1 MKYRILSMLL
11 CLCFFAA
18 GHGWAAPA
26 FEPKDCPK
34 DLKYILG
41 MYYGNGEMFLLREN
55 NGEVELVYRFG
66 QKDYTFAGSNVYPLY
81 KEHFDSY
88 TINES
93 GPLNHLDA
101 AVRIERSREGYGVS
115 CSVGGNRYSRRFFAG
130 ENGRPFRFAPVS
142 DWQALKTAA
151 NAAVMP
157 AQLGAGQQAQ
167 LVDLA
172 QAVPGLKF
180 DLRYAQ
186 ADNCFGQALTDD
198 QRAFLD
204 ADAAQALAQAQQSLK
219 PYGYGILVWEAYRP
233 WSVSKLAYDALP
245 ADKKSMLPA
254 PEVGFSH
261 NTGRSIDV
269 SLYLLA
275 TGENAGVISG
285 FDEPSVRQYASFAGG
300 TTLERYRRD
309 LLRSAMQ
316 MAGFTASETEWWHF
330 DYGDIK
336 GFAHLNVKPQIN

>member
-1 MKYRILSMLL
+1 MKYKILSMLL
-11 CLCFFAA
+11 CLCFFAV

-66 QKDYTFAGSNVYPLY
+66 QNDYTFAGSNIYPLY

-130 ENGRPFRFAPVS
+130 ENGRPFRFASAS

-151 NAAVMP
+151 DAAVMP

-204 ADAAQALAQAQQSLK
+204 ADAAQALAQAQQYLK

-336 GFAHLNVKPQIN
+336 GFAHLNVKPQ

>member
-1 MKYRILSMLL
+1 MKYKILSMLL

-66 QKDYTFAGSNVYPLY
+66 QNDYTFAGSNVYPLY

-130 ENGRPFRFAPVS
+130 ENGRPFRFASAS

-151 NAAVMP
+151 DAAVMP

-204 ADAAQALAQAQQSLK
+204 VDAAQALAQAQQYLK

-275 TGENAGVISG
+275 TGENAGMISG

-316 MAGFTASETEWWHF
+316 MAGFTASGTEWWHF

-336 GFAHLNVKPQIN
+336 GFAHLNVKPQ

>member
-1 MKYRILSMLL
+1 MMKRILSLLL
-11 CLCFFAA
+11 CLLCFTGSAL
-18 GHGWAAPA
+18 AAPA

-41 MYYGNGEMFLLREN
+41 MYYGNGELFLLREN
-55 NGEVELVYRFG
+55 KGEVELVYRFG
-66 QKDYTFAGSNVYPLY
+66 QKDYTFAGSNVYPLF

-130 ENGRPFRFAPVS
+130 ENGKPFRFAVS
-142 DWQALKTAA
+142 GDWLELKNAA

-157 AQLGAGQQAQ
+157 VNLGTGQQAQ
-167 LVDLA
+167 LVNLA
-172 QAVPGLKF
+172 QAVPGIKL
-180 DLRYAQ
+180 DLRYAG
-186 ADNCFGQALTDD
+186 ADNCFGNVLNDD
-198 QRAFLD
+198 ARAFLD
-204 ADAAQALAQAQQSLK
+204 VEAAAALNTVQLNLAQ
-219 PYGYGILVWEAYRP
+219 YGYGLLVWEAYRP

-245 ADKKSMLPA
+245 LENKSMLPS

-261 NTGRSIDV
+261 NTGRSVDV
-269 SLYLLA
+269 SLYSLA
-275 TGENAGVISG
+275 TGEPVDMISD
-285 FDEPSVRQYASFAGG
+285 FDEPSIRQYASFAGG
-300 TTLERYRRD
+300 TELERYRRD
-309 LLRSAMQ
+309 LLRTQMQ
-316 MAGFTASETEWWHF
+316 LAGFTASDMEWWHF

-336 GFAHLNVKPQIN
+336 AFAHLNVKPQ

>member
-1 MKYRILSMLL
+1 MKYKILSMLL

-66 QKDYTFAGSNVYPLY
+66 QNDYTFAGSNVYPLY

-151 NAAVMP
+151 DAAVMP
-157 AQLGAGQQAQ
+157 AQLGTGQQAQ

-172 QAVPGLKF
+172 QAVSGLKF

-204 ADAAQALAQAQQSLK
+204 ADAAQALAQAQQYLK

-275 TGENAGVISG
+275 NGENAGMISG

-300 TTLERYRRD
+300 TTLERCRRD

-316 MAGFTASETEWWHF
+316 MAGFTASGTEWWHF

-336 GFAHLNVKPQIN
+336 GFAHLNVKPQ

>member
-66 QKDYTFAGSNVYPLY
+66 QNDYTFAGSNVYPLY

-151 NAAVMP
+151 DAAVMP

-204 ADAAQALAQAQQSLK
+204 ADAAQALAQAQQYLK

-233 WSVSKLAYDALP
+233 WYVSKLAYDALP

-254 PEVGFSH
+254 PEIGFSH

-275 TGENAGVISG
+275 TGENAGMISG

-336 GFAHLNVKPQIN
+336 GFAHLNVKPQ

>member
-1 MKYRILSMLL
+1 MKYKILSMLL
-11 CLCFFAA
+11 CLCFLAA
-18 GHGWAAPA
+18 GEGWAAPA

-66 QKDYTFAGSNVYPLY
+66 QNDYTFAGSNVYPLY

-130 ENGRPFRFAPVS
+130 ENGRPFRFASAS

-151 NAAVMP
+151 DAAVMP
-157 AQLGAGQQAQ
+157 AQLGNGQQAQ

-204 ADAAQALAQAQQSLK
+204 ADAAQALAHAQQYLK

-245 ADKKSMLPA
+245 TDKKSMLPS
-254 PEVGFSH
+254 PEAGFSH

-275 TGENAGVISG
+275 NGENAGMISG

-336 GFAHLNVKPQIN
+336 GFAHLNVKPQ

>member
-18 GHGWAAPA
+18 GHGWATPA

-66 QKDYTFAGSNVYPLY
+66 QNDYTFAGSNVYPLY

-130 ENGRPFRFAPVS
+130 ENGRPFRFAPAS

-151 NAAVMP
+151 DAAVMP

-204 ADAAQALAQAQQSLK
+204 ADAAQALAQAQQYLK
-219 PYGYGILVWEAYRP
+219 PYGYGVLVWEAYRP

-254 PEVGFSH
+254 PEAGFSH

-275 TGENAGVISG
+275 TGENAGMISG

-316 MAGFTASETEWWHF
+316 MAGFTASGTEWWHF

-336 GFAHLNVKPQIN
+336 GFAHLNVKPQ

>member
-41 MYYGNGEMFLLREN
+41 MYYGNGEMFLVREN

-66 QKDYTFAGSNVYPLY
+66 QNDYTFAGSNVYPLY

-204 ADAAQALAQAQQSLK
+204 ADAALALAQAQQYLK
-219 PYGYGILVWEAYRP
+219 TYGYGILVWEAYRP

-269 SLYLLA
+269 SLYILA
-275 TGENAGVISG
+275 TGENAGMISD
-285 FDEPSVRQYASFAGG
+285 FDEPSVRQYADFAGG

-316 MAGFTASETEWWHF
+316 MAGFTASGTEWWHF

-336 GFAHLNVKPQIN
+336 GFAHLNVKPQ

>member
-1 MKYRILSMLL
+1 
-11 CLCFFAA
+11 
-18 GHGWAAPA
+18 
-26 FEPKDCPK
+26 
-34 DLKYILG
+34 
-41 MYYGNGEMFLLREN
+41 
-55 NGEVELVYRFG
+55 
-66 QKDYTFAGSNVYPLY
+66 
-81 KEHFDSY
+81 
-88 TINES
+88 
-93 GPLNHLDA
+93 
-101 AVRIERSREGYGVS
+101 
-115 CSVGGNRYSRRFFAG
+115 
-130 ENGRPFRFAPVS
+130 
-142 DWQALKTAA
+142 
-151 NAAVMP
+151 MP

-204 ADAAQALAQAQQSLK
+204 ADAAQALAQAQQYLK
-219 PYGYGILVWEAYRP
+219 PYGYGILVWELTARGRFP
-233 WSVSKLAYDALP
+233 NLP
-245 ADKKSMLPA
+245 MTPCRQIKKSMLPA

-275 TGENAGVISG
+275 TGENAGMISG

-316 MAGFTASETEWWHF
+316 IVGFTASETEWWHF

-336 GFAHLNVKPQIN
+336 GFAHLNVKPQ

>member
-18 GHGWAAPA
+18 GHGLAAPA

-66 QKDYTFAGSNVYPLY
+66 QNDYTFAGSNVYPLY

-130 ENGRPFRFAPVS
+130 ENGRPFRFASAS

-151 NAAVMP
+151 DAAVMP

-204 ADAAQALAQAQQSLK
+204 ADAAQSLVQAQQYLK

-254 PEVGFSH
+254 PEAGFSH

-275 TGENAGVISG
+275 TGENVGMISG

-336 GFAHLNVKPQIN
+336 GFAHLNVKP

>member
-172 QAVPGLKF
+172 QTVPGLKF

-198 QRAFLD
+198 RRAFLD
-204 ADAAQALAQAQQSLK
+204 ADAAQALAQAQQYLK

-245 ADKKSMLPA
+245 TDKKSMLPA

-275 TGENAGVISG
+275 TGENVGMISG

-336 GFAHLNVKPQIN
+336 GFAHLNVKPQ

>member
-254 PEVGFSH
+254 QEVGFSH

-275 TGENAGVISG
+275 TGENAGMISG

>member
-66 QKDYTFAGSNVYPLY
+66 QNDYTFAGSNVYPLY

-130 ENGRPFRFAPVS
+130 ENGRPFRFAPVN

-151 NAAVMP
+151 DAAVMP

-204 ADAAQALAQAQQSLK
+204 ADAAQALAQAQQYLK

-275 TGENAGVISG
+275 NDENAGMISG

-336 GFAHLNVKPQIN
+336 GFAHLNVKPQ

>member
-1 MKYRILSMLL
+1 MKYKILSMLL

-18 GHGWAAPA
+18 GHSWAAPA

-66 QKDYTFAGSNVYPLY
+66 QNDYTFAGSNVYPLY

-172 QAVPGLKF
+172 QAVSELKF

-204 ADAAQALAQAQQSLK
+204 ANAAQALAQAQQYLK

-254 PEVGFSH
+254 PEIGFSH

-269 SLYLLA
+269 SLYLFA
-275 TGENAGVISG
+275 TGENAGMISG

-336 GFAHLNVKPQIN
+336 GFAHLNVKPQ

>member
-1 MKYRILSMLL
+1 MKYKILSMLL

-130 ENGRPFRFAPVS
+130 ENGRPFRFATAS

-151 NAAVMP
+151 DAAVMP
-157 AQLGAGQQAQ
+157 AQLGTGQQAQ

-204 ADAAQALAQAQQSLK
+204 ADAAQALAQAQQYLK

-275 TGENAGVISG
+275 TGENAGMISG

-316 MAGFTASETEWWHF
+316 IAGFTASETEWWHF

-336 GFAHLNVKPQIN
+336 GFAHLNVKPQ

>member
-1 MKYRILSMLL
+1 MKYKILSMLL

-151 NAAVMP
+151 DAAVMP
-157 AQLGAGQQAQ
+157 AQLGTGQQAQ

-204 ADAAQALAQAQQSLK
+204 ADAAQALAQAQQYLK

-233 WSVSKLAYDALP
+233 WSVFKLAYDALP

-269 SLYLLA
+269 SLYLLV
-275 TGENAGVISG
+275 TGENAGMISG

-336 GFAHLNVKPQIN
+336 GFAHLNVKPQ

>member
-1 MKYRILSMLL
+1 MKYKILSMLL

-18 GHGWAAPA
+18 GHSWAAPA

-66 QKDYTFAGSNVYPLY
+66 QNDYTFAGSNVYPLY

-172 QAVPGLKF
+172 QAVSELKF

-204 ADAAQALAQAQQSLK
+204 ANAAQALAQAQQYLK

-254 PEVGFSH
+254 PEIGFSH

-275 TGENAGVISG
+275 TGENAGMISG

-336 GFAHLNVKPQIN
+336 GFAHLNVKPQ

>member
-1 MKYRILSMLL
+1 MKYKILSMLL

-66 QKDYTFAGSNVYPLY
+66 QNDYTFAGSNVYPLY

-130 ENGRPFRFAPVS
+130 ENGRPFRFASAS
-142 DWQALKTAA
+142 DWQALKAA
-151 NAAVMP
+151 ADAAVMP

-186 ADNCFGQALTDD
+186 ADNCFGQALTVGC
-198 QRAFLD
+198 LPTTI
-204 ADAAQALAQAQQSLK
+204 ADFA
-219 PYGYGILVWEAYRP
+219 R
-233 WSVSKLAYDALP
+233 WSND
-245 ADKKSMLPA
+245 
-254 PEVGFSH
+254 
-261 NTGRSIDV
+261 
-269 SLYLLA
+269 
-275 TGENAGVISG
+275 
-285 FDEPSVRQYASFAGG
+285 
-300 TTLERYRRD
+300 
-309 LLRSAMQ
+309 
-316 MAGFTASETEWWHF
+316 F
-330 DYGDIK
+330 DYSVFTWPFQQLLKLI
-336 GFAHLNVKPQIN
+336 F

>member
-1 MKYRILSMLL
+1 MKYKILSMLL

-18 GHGWAAPA
+18 WHGWAAPA

-66 QKDYTFAGSNVYPLY
+66 QNDYTFAGSNVYPLY

-130 ENGRPFRFAPVS
+130 ENGRPFRFASAS

-151 NAAVMP
+151 DAAVMP

-204 ADAAQALAQAQQSLK
+204 ADAAQALAQAQQYLK

-254 PEVGFSH
+254 PDVGFSH

-269 SLYLLA
+269 GLYLLA
-275 TGENAGVISG
+275 TGENAGMISG

-316 MAGFTASETEWWHF
+316 MAGFTASEMEWWHF

-336 GFAHLNVKPQIN
+336 GFAHLNVKPQ

>member
-66 QKDYTFAGSNVYPLY
+66 QNDYTFAGSNVYPLY

-204 ADAAQALAQAQQSLK
+204 ADAALALAQAQQYLK
-219 PYGYGILVWEAYRP
+219 TYGYGILVWEAYRP

-275 TGENAGVISG
+275 TGENAGMISG

-336 GFAHLNVKPQIN
+336 GFAHLNVKPQ

>member
-66 QKDYTFAGSNVYPLY
+66 QNDYTFAGSNVYPLY

-204 ADAAQALAQAQQSLK
+204 ADAALALAQAQQYLK

-275 TGENAGVISG
+275 TGENAGMISG

-336 GFAHLNVKPQIN
+336 GFAHLNVKPQ

>member
-11 CLCFFAA
+11 CLCFFAG

-66 QKDYTFAGSNVYPLY
+66 QNDCTFAGSNVYPLY

-151 NAAVMP
+151 DAAVMP
-157 AQLGAGQQAQ
+157 AQLSTGQQAQ

-204 ADAAQALAQAQQSLK
+204 ADAAQALAQAQQYLK

-254 PEVGFSH
+254 PEAGFSH

-275 TGENAGVISG
+275 TGENAGMISG

-316 MAGFTASETEWWHF
+316 IAGFTASETEWWHF

-336 GFAHLNVKPQIN
+336 GFAHLNVKPQ

>member
-1 MKYRILSMLL
+1 MKYKILSMLL

-66 QKDYTFAGSNVYPLY
+66 QNDYTFAGSNVYPLY

-130 ENGRPFRFAPVS
+130 ENGRSFRFAPAS
-142 DWQALKTAA
+142 DWQSLKTAA
-151 NAAVMP
+151 DAAVMP
-157 AQLGAGQQAQ
+157 AQLGNGQQAQ

-180 DLRYAQ
+180 DLHYAQ

-204 ADAAQALAQAQQSLK
+204 VDAAQALAQAQQYLK

-245 ADKKSMLPA
+245 ADKKSMLPS

-275 TGENAGVISG
+275 TGENAGMISG

-336 GFAHLNVKPQIN
+336 GFAHLNVKPQ

>member
-1 MKYRILSMLL
+1 MKYKILSMLL
-11 CLCFFAA
+11 SLCFFAA

-66 QKDYTFAGSNVYPLY
+66 QNDYTFAGSNVYPLY

-151 NAAVMP
+151 DAAVMP
-157 AQLGAGQQAQ
+157 AQLSTGQQAQ

-204 ADAAQALAQAQQSLK
+204 ADAAQALAQAQQYLK

-254 PEVGFSH
+254 PEAGFSH

-275 TGENAGVISG
+275 TGENAGMISD
-285 FDEPSVRQYASFAGG
+285 FDEPSVRQYADFAGG

-316 MAGFTASETEWWHF
+316 MAGFTASGTEWWHF

-336 GFAHLNVKPQIN
+336 GFAHLNVKPQ

>member
-1 MKYRILSMLL
+1 MKKFLSLLL
-11 CLCFFAA
+11 CLCFLGAGSVFAV
-18 GHGWAAPA
+18 PA

-41 MYYGNGEMFLLREN
+41 MYYGNGEQFLLREN
-55 NGEVELVYRFG
+55 KGGVELVYRFG
-66 QKDYTFAGSNVYPLY
+66 QKDYTFAGSNIYPLF

-93 GPLNHLDA
+93 GPLNHMDA
-101 AVRIERSREGYGVS
+101 AVRIERSRDGYGIT

-130 ENGRPFRFAPVS
+130 EDGRPFRFAVS
-142 DWQALKTAA
+142 GDWQELKTAA
-151 NAAVMP
+151 DAAVMP
-157 AQLGAGQQAQ
+157 AQLGNGQQAQ

-172 QAVPGLKF
+172 QAVPGIKL

-186 ADNCFGQALTDD
+186 ADNCFGQPLTDS
-198 QRAFLD
+198 QKAFLYGE
-204 ADAAQALAQAQQSLK
+204 AAQALAAAQQYLQ

-245 ADKKSMLPA
+245 LDKKSMLPA

-269 SLYLLA
+269 SLYSLA
-275 TGENAGVISG
+275 TGETVEMISG
-285 FDEPSVRQYASFAGG
+285 FDEPSIRQYAAYAGG
-300 TTLERYRRD
+300 TELERYRRD
-309 LLRSAMQ
+309 LLRRAMQ
-316 MAGFTASETEWWHF
+316 TAGFTASDMEWWHF
-330 DYGDIK
+330 DYGDVK
-336 GFAHLNVKPQIN
+336 AFAHLNVKPQ

>member
-1 MKYRILSMLL
+1 MKYKILSMLL

-66 QKDYTFAGSNVYPLY
+66 QNDYTFAGSNVYPLY

-151 NAAVMP
+151 DAAVMP
-157 AQLGAGQQAQ
+157 AQLSTGQQAQ

-204 ADAAQALAQAQQSLK
+204 ADVAQALAQAQQYLK

-245 ADKKSMLPA
+245 TDKKSMLPA
-254 PEVGFSH
+254 PEAGFSH

-275 TGENAGVISG
+275 TGENAGMISG

-316 MAGFTASETEWWHF
+316 IAGFTASETEWWHF

-336 GFAHLNVKPQIN
+336 GFAHLNVKPQ

>member
-1 MKYRILSMLL
+1 MKYKILSMLL

-66 QKDYTFAGSNVYPLY
+66 QNDYTFAGSNVYPLY

-130 ENGRPFRFAPVS
+130 ENGRPFRFATAS

-151 NAAVMP
+151 DAAVMP
-157 AQLGAGQQAQ
+157 AQLGTGQQAQ

-204 ADAAQALAQAQQSLK
+204 ADAAQALAQAQQYLK

-254 PEVGFSH
+254 PEAGFSH

-275 TGENAGVISG
+275 TGENAGMISG

-316 MAGFTASETEWWHF
+316 IAGFTASETEWWHF

-336 GFAHLNVKPQIN
+336 GFAHLNVKPQ

>member
-172 QAVPGLKF
+172 QFVPGLKF

-204 ADAAQALAQAQQSLK
+204 AEAALALAQAQQYLE

-275 TGENAGVISG
+275 TGENAGMISG

-336 GFAHLNVKPQIN
+336 GFAHLNVKPQ

>member
-66 QKDYTFAGSNVYPLY
+66 QNDYTFAGSNVYPLY

-130 ENGRPFRFAPVS
+130 ENGRPFRFAPAS
-142 DWQALKTAA
+142 GWQALKTAA
-151 NAAVMP
+151 DAAVMP

-204 ADAAQALAQAQQSLK
+204 ADAAQALAQAQQYLK

-261 NTGRSIDV
+261 NTGCSIDV

-275 TGENAGVISG
+275 TGENAGMISG

-309 LLRSAMQ
+309 LLRRAMQ

-336 GFAHLNVKPQIN
+336 GFAHLNVKPQ

>member
-1 MKYRILSMLL
+1 MKYKILSMLM

-66 QKDYTFAGSNVYPLY
+66 QNDYTFAGSNVYPLY

-130 ENGRPFRFAPVS
+130 ENGRPFRFALAS

-151 NAAVMP
+151 DAAVMP

-204 ADAAQALAQAQQSLK
+204 ADAAQALSQAQQYLK

-275 TGENAGVISG
+275 TGENAGMISG

-336 GFAHLNVKPQIN
+336 GFAHLNVKPQ